1 MPKIKTDQTGNTLV
15 ILIFLVLIVS
25 AGLLYFFWNQQTQKK
40 EVIDIKKSGWD
51 EQIAPPEK
59 KYPLHQYSEE
69 REESEESEEN
79 EGKVEIPVS
88 ETTYKQ
94 APVNIEPADPCRST
108 EQQLDNFFNH
118 LDGQAYFQAYKI
130 SGGSKKFFR
139 EISLQM
145 SENPPSVTRETDN
158 LFTILKNTAH
168 FYRVLGGENIKI
180 IKNILTNEDE
190 IIETTMA
197 HFYQWSELDTKCK
210 NPDQP
215 RLPVESLY
223 NYAGF
228 FLNTL
233 GGQSYLF
240 RRKIKIRML
249 TRYYCILILDRAN
262 EQNTNQFGIDIRYP
276 INSLLDEMEVSQGLK
291 NRDKYVDRLDEL
303 ARKYDKLY

>member
-1 MPKIKTDQTGNTLV
+1 MPKTKTQKTGNTLV
-15 ILIFLVLIVS
+15 ILILLVLIAS
-25 AGLLYFFWNQQTQKK
+25 AGLLYFFWNQQTAKK
-40 EVIDIKKSGWD
+40 EVIDTEKPGWD
-51 EQIAPPEK
+51 EQIASPEK
-59 KYPLHQYSEE
+59 ISPMHQYSEE
-69 REESEESEEN
+69 KEANEE
-79 EGKVEIPVS
+79 KVGIPAS

-94 APVNIEPADPCRST
+94 APVNIEPVDPCRST
-108 EQQLDNFFNH
+108 EQQLDRFFSH
-118 LDGQAYFQAYKI
+118 LDGQTYFQAYNI

-145 SENPPSVTRETDN
+145 SANPPSVIRETDN

-180 IKNILTNEDE
+180 IKEILTNEEE

-197 HFYQWSELDTKCK
+197 HFFQWSELDTKCK

-215 RLPVESLY
+215 RLPMKSLY

-249 TRYYCILILDRAN
+249 TRYYCILTLDRAN
-262 EQNTNQFGIDIRYP
+262 EQHMNQFGIDIRYP
-276 INSLLDEMEVSQGLK
+276 INSLLDEMEVSQRLK
-291 NRDKYVDRLDEL
+291 NRDKYVGRLDEL
-303 ARKYDKLY
+303 KMKYENL

>member
-1 MPKIKTDQTGNTLV
+1 MPKIKTAQTGNTLI
-15 ILIFLVLIVS
+15 ILILLVLIVS
-25 AGLLYFFWNQQTQKK
+25 AGLLYFFWNQQTPRK
-40 EVIDIKKSGWD
+40 EVIDIEKSGCD

-59 KYPLHQYSEE
+59 NSPPHLYSEQIE
-69 REESEESEEN
+69 VNEE
-79 EGKVEIPVS
+79 KVEIPVS
-88 ETTYKQ
+88 ETIYKQ
-94 APVNIEPADPCRST
+94 APVNIDPADPCLST
-108 EQQLDNFFNH
+108 EQQLDSFFNH

-145 SENPPSVTRETDN
+145 STNPPSVIRETDN

-180 IKNILTNEDE
+180 IKDILTNEDE

-197 HFYQWSELDTKCK
+197 HFFQWSELDSKCK

-240 RRKIKIRML
+240 RRKVNIRML

-262 EQNTNQFGIDIRYP
+262 EQNINQFGIDIRYP
-276 INSLLDEMEVSQGLK
+276 INSLLDEIEVSQGLK
-291 NRDKYVDRLDEL
+291 NRDKYVDRLDAL
-303 ARKYDKLY
+303 ARKYEKLY

>member
-1 MPKIKTDQTGNTLV
+1 MPKTKTDQTGNTLV
-15 ILIFLVLIVS
+15 ILILLVLIVS
-25 AGLLYFFWNQQTQKK
+25 AGLLYFFWDQQTPKK
-40 EVIDIKKSGWD
+40 EVINIEKSSLD

-59 KYPLHQYSEE
+59 NSPLHQYSEE
-69 REESEESEEN
+69 REENVE
-79 EGKVEIPVS
+79 KVEIPVS

-94 APVNIEPADPCRST
+94 APVNIDPADPCLST
-108 EQQLDNFFNH
+108 EQQLDSFFNH

-180 IKNILTNEDE
+180 IKDILTNEDE
-190 IIETTMA
+190 IIEATMA
-197 HFYQWSELDTKCK
+197 HFFKWSELDSKCK

-262 EQNTNQFGIDIRYP
+262 EQNINQFGIDIRYP

-303 ARKYDKLY
+303 ARKYEKLY

>member
-1 MPKIKTDQTGNTLV
+1 MPKTKTDQTGNTLV

-25 AGLLYFFWNQQTQKK
+25 AGLLYFFWNQQVPQK
-40 EVIDIKKSGWD
+40 EVIDIEKPGWD
-51 EQIAPPEK
+51 EQISPPEK
-59 KYPLHQYSEE
+59 NSPLHQYSEE
-69 REESEESEEN
+69 REEN
-79 EGKVEIPVS
+79 EGEVEIPVT

-94 APVNIEPADPCRST
+94 APVNINPADPCLNT
-108 EQQLDNFFNH
+108 EQQLDSFFNH

-145 SENPPSVTRETDN
+145 SANPPSVTRETDN

-168 FYRVLGGENIKI
+168 FYRVLGGENVKI
-180 IKNILTNEDE
+180 IKDILRNEDE

-197 HFYQWSELDTKCK
+197 HFFQWSELDTKCK

-215 RLPVESLY
+215 RLPLESLY

-303 ARKYDKLY
+303 ARKYEKLY